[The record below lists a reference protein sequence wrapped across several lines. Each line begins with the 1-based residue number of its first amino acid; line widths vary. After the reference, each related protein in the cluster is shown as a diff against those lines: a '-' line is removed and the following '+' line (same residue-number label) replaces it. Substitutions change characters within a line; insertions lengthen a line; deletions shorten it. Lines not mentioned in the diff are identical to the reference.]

1 MPKLV
6 RPLVKPEKSELV
18 AGDSGLKKKKEKH
31 SDKAAVKALTKDAT
45 LETKDKLV
53 IKKEK
58 KEKGATKG
66 KKVKNI
72 EEVVADNKENLGSVE
87 PVKVAEAQK
96 EQDVVKTVESE
107 QIGQYQYALT
117 VLWIGIRKDPDL
129 DPAIGFKLPFDNFD
143 YYLTGIL

>member
-6 RPLVKPEKSELV
+6 RPLVKQEKSELV

-45 LETKDKLV
+45 LETQVKLV

-58 KEKGATKG
+58 KEKGGTKG
-66 KKVKNI
+66 KKVKNV
-72 EEVVADNKENLGSVE
+72 EEEEEVADNKENLGSGE

-107 QIGQYQYALT
+107 QIGKYLYALT
-117 VLWIGIRKDPDL
+117 VLWIGIRNPVRKDPDL
-129 DPAIGFKLPFDNFD
+129 ELEVMDPK
-143 YYLTGIL
+143 